1 MGQDIASVEREST
14 AAASPFS
21 GLVPSL
27 PRDAWLILGGDAL
40 SAVGSGLTLPFLFVY
55 LSRVRDIEPGVAGLA
70 VATIAVAGLLGNPLS
85 GWLSDRFGARDTLI
99 LGLLVAAV
107 GAALIVLVRTP
118 WQALGA
124 AGVAGFGGAMI
135 WPSQDTLLAQVVQPE
150 QRSSVFSVRFA
161 TLNAGFG
168 IGALLAAAIVD
179 IRRPAS
185 FVLIYLLDGLTFLA
199 FIPIL
204 LFLLRPP
211 PRADASIP
219 KGRGAGYRRVLGD
232 RVFLRVWALTALLMT
247 IGYGQQIS
255 AFPGYATRPGGIA
268 ARGLSLAFAANT
280 VSVVLGQLFALK
292 LLAGRKRTTGI
303 MLVTVF
309 WACAWA
315 VTLAAG
321 RLGGGLAAALTFAAA
336 MVVFAAG
343 ETFVSPTITPIVNDL
358 APDTLR
364 GRYNAASTLA
374 WTTGFVL
381 GPAIGGLAVG
391 VGQPEA
397 LFGGLIAA
405 CGVVLLGARALD
417 RHLPASANLVRPPGE
432 EPG

>member
-1 MGQDIASVEREST
+1 
-14 AAASPFS
+14 
-21 GLVPSL
+21 
-27 PRDAWLILGGDAL
+27 
-40 SAVGSGLTLPFLFVY
+40 
-55 LSRVRDIEPGVAGLA
+55 
-70 VATIAVAGLLGNPLS
+70 
-85 GWLSDRFGARDTLI
+85 
-99 LGLLVAAV
+99 
-107 GAALIVLVRTP
+107 
-118 WQALGA
+118 
-124 AGVAGFGGAMI
+124 
-135 WPSQDTLLAQVVQPE
+135 
-150 QRSSVFSVRFA
+150 
-161 TLNAGFG
+161 
-168 IGALLAAAIVD
+168 
-179 IRRPAS
+179 
-185 FVLIYLLDGLTFLA
+185 
-199 FIPIL
+199 
-204 LFLLRPP
+204 
-211 PRADASIP
+211 
-219 KGRGAGYRRVLGD
+219 
-232 RVFLRVWALTALLMT
+232 
-247 IGYGQQIS
+247 
-255 AFPGYATRPGGIA
+255 
-268 ARGLSLAFAANT
+268 
-280 VSVVLGQLFALK
+280 
-292 LLAGRKRTTGI
+292 